1 MSSITLVKG
10 DCLVELDNLPNKSA
24 QLICI
29 DPPYNIGKDT
39 WDTITNYCWRKESS
53 KF

>member
-1 MSSITLVKG
+1 MCSIKLIKG
-10 DCLVELDNLPNKSA
+10 DFLVELDNLPNKSA

-39 WDTITNYCWRKESS
+39 WDNI
-53 KF
+53 